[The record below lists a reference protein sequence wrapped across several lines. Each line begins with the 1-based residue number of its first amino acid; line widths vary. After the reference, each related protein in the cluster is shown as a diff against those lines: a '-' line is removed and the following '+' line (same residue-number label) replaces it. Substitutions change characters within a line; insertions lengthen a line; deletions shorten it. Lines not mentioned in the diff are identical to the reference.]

1 MQYVLKVLVV
11 FTLIFLVIWVKSHFI
26 EKIGNPKKARIINTV
41 ITGVLVIGLTGF
53 GIAKFQKT
61 NYNDQRSAIDR
72 VKGIIGVSNDSISK
86 VNLKE
91 AIGNFN
97 NTDNIEKNNNTEIN
111 NTSVYSPEDQ
121 LKISLIYS
129 ENPGGSRNVN
139 TAIAAVINNRL
150 NSPNY
155 PNNVSEV
162 IYQQN
167 EFPSVYTGNLISF
180 GNIPEENRAQ
190 IFEDMS
196 KADPTGGALY
206 FYNKTLKSEEENNWI
221 FSGPYG
227 ATEID
232 GYVFLTVFPY

>member
-1 MQYVLKVLVV
+1 MQYVIKVLVV
-11 FTLIFLVIWVKSHFI
+11 FTLIFLIIWVKSHFI
-26 EKIGNPKKARIINTV
+26 EKIGEQKKARIINTV
-41 ITGVLVIGLTGF
+41 ITSVLVIGLTGAS
-53 GIAKFQKT
+53 IAKFQKT

-72 VKGIIGVSNDSISK
+72 VRDFVGVSNDTK
-86 VNLKE
+86 VDLKE
-91 AIGNFN
+91 VVSSFN
-97 NTDNIEKNNNTEIN
+97 NTNNTAQATE
-111 NTSVYSPEDQ
+111 TEYTTDDQ
-121 LKISLIYS
+121 LRISLIYS

-150 NSPNY
+150 NSSNY

-206 FYNKTLKSEEENNWI
+206 FYNKTLKSDEENNWI
-221 FSGPYG
+221 ISGPYG

-232 GYVFLTVFPY
+232 GYVFLTVFPYA

>member
-1 MQYVLKVLVV
+1 MQYVIKVLVV
-11 FTLIFLVIWVKSHFI
+11 FILIFLIIWVKSHFI
-26 EKIGNPKKARIINTV
+26 EKIGEPKKARIINTV
-41 ITGVLVIGLTGF
+41 ITGVLVIGLTGVS
-53 GIAKFQKT
+53 ITKFQKT

-72 VKGIIGVSNDSISK
+72 VKDIVGVSNDKRSK
-86 VNLKE
+86 VDLKE
-91 AIGNFN
+91 VVSSFN
-97 NTDNIEKNNNTEIN
+97 NTNNTAQTAATEY
-111 NTSVYSPEDQ
+111 TPDDQ
-121 LKISLIYS
+121 LRISLIYS

-150 NSPNY
+150 NSQNY

-206 FYNKTLKSEEENNWI
+206 FYNKALKSDEENNWI
-221 FSGPYG
+221 ISGPYG

-232 GYVFLTVFPY
+232 GYVFLTVFPYA